1 MFIFS
6 RFLGSKSKFL
16 QIQFQFELDSQAPE
30 SQERVGL
37 PLEVLRVVPRRGC
50 DVAREDRLHQRMEE
64 MEHECGRS
72 KATHHIFYIS
82 RNILS
87 VVIVLYR
94 SFRVIRVPSGG

>member
-30 SQERVGL
+30 SQE
-37 PLEVLRVVPRRGC
+37 VLRVVPRRGC
-50 DVAREDRLHQRMEE
+50 DVARENRLHQRMEE